1 MATIISI
8 CTLRP
13 SIGTQN
19 QIRFLCLFL
28 ALIQYICLPFLPQYH
43 SYKNNDKFIYCLENH
58 WMMSVIISIAT
69 LIPLHLSN
77 RFFLSVATFP
87 RWAGKPVNLNIR
99 QYQSERN
106 SEKFSCCL
114 EIQSKIAAIISLHP
128 KLFKVRFPLWL

>member
-1 MATIISI
+1 MHPKTFHRNSKSNSFLMSISCRDPVYLSTFSSPI
-8 CTLRP
+8 SLLQKQWQIYLLFGKLLNDVCNNLHRHPYTFT
-13 SIGTQN
+13 SIK
-19 QIRFLCLFL
+19 L
-28 ALIQYICLPFLPQYH
+28 
-43 SYKNNDKFIYCLENH
+43 
-58 WMMSVIISIAT
+58 
-69 LIPLHLSN
+69 
-77 RFFLSVATFP
+77 FFLSVATFP